1 MEQALEVFINGIGGV
16 FAGIAMLYL
25 SIRIIALMPGPDK
38 QVEDKEE

>member
-25 SIRIIALMPGPDK
+25 SIRLISLMANR
-38 QVEDKEE
+38 QAEDEEE

>member
-25 SIRIIALMPGPDK
+25 SIRIIALMPDK
-38 QVEDKEE
+38 QAEDKEE

>member
-25 SIRIIALMPGPDK
+25 SIRLIALVTGR
-38 QVEDKEE
+38 QAEDKEE